1 LAEDPGRLKRSDRRR
16 SHMEGPADED
26 PEERRRRRE
35 ERRARRATETP
46 RVSRHTSAPVD
57 SYFDPRNGTKSRGA
71 EPEFLPADGP
81 VYKDSSRRKK
91 AGWPHSGTDSW
102 VNDHSDAPPP
112 PEDAPN
118 VDAPAD
124 ENAAD
129 ESERR
134 RLRKTRRHSR
144 MDAAAEED
152 PEERRRRREA
162 RRQSRQDRDT
172 MKSSE
177 GSQENGRRSSRRDS
191 GFVESRAPS
200 AQGGLFSRW
209 KNLI

>member
-1 LAEDPGRLKRSDRRR
+1 LTEDPGRLRRSDRRR

-35 ERRARRATETP
+35 ERRARRVSETP
-46 RVSRHTSAPVD
+46 KMSRRTSAPVVD
-57 SYFDPRNGTKSRGA
+57 SYFDPRNGTKSRGT
-71 EPEFLPADGP
+71 EPDFLPADGP

-91 AGWPHSGTDSW
+91 AWPHSGTDSW
-102 VNDHSDAPPP
+102 VQETSDAPPP

-118 VDAPAD
+118 VDTAADDNLAD
-124 ENAAD
+124 EN
-129 ESERR
+129 ERR
-134 RLRKTRRHSR
+134 HLRKTRRR
-144 MDAAAEED
+144 TTTEED
-152 PEERRRRREA
+152 PEERRRRRES